1 MTQRKNCN
9 MSTVDVNTRLAACT
23 TEEDKAIFS
32 LKDPGTPS
40 RATVNVKPRKCQ
52 KIKVDGGL
60 NEIQPVRCDW
70 CIRDKDNG
78 ECLFVE
84 LKGNDCL
91 HAAEQIANTIRWFR
105 DTKIHSFILHKPAY
119 IVTQSGI
126 PKNNSQIQIAMA
138 RLAQKVGATLKCV
151 HSPATLKF

>member
-1 MTQRKNCN
+1 MQRRKSNMPPVDMTDRP
-9 MSTVDVNTRLAACT
+9 SACT
-23 TEEDKAIFS
+23 VEEDKEIFS
-32 LKDPGTPS
+32 LRDSGTPS
-40 RATVNVKPRKCQ
+40 RATVDVKPRKCQ

-60 NEIQPVRCDW
+60 NEIQPVKCDW
-70 CIRDKDNG
+70 CIRDKSNG

-91 HAAEQIANTIRWFR
+91 HAAEQIANTINWFKS
-105 DTKIHSFILHKPAY
+105 TKINPFILHKPAY

-138 RLAQKVGATLKCV
+138 RLVQNVGATLRCV
-151 HSPATLKF
+151 HYPAKLKF

>member
-1 MTQRKNCN
+1 MPP
-9 MSTVDVNTRLAACT
+9 MDVNTRLAACT
-23 TEEDKAIFS
+23 MEEERAIFS
-32 LKDPGTPS
+32 LRDPGTS
-40 RATVNVKPRKCQ
+40 SKATVHVKPRKCQ
-52 KIKVDGGL
+52 KIQVDGGL

-91 HAAEQIANTIRWFR
+91 HAAEQIANTIKWFKS
-105 DTKIHSFILHKPAY
+105 TKINPFIVHKPAY

-151 HSPATLKF
+151 HSPAILKF

>member
-1 MTQRKNCN
+1 MPPGNIINRLVDC
-9 MSTVDVNTRLAACT
+9 TV
-23 TEEDKAIFS
+23 EEDRNIFS